1 MNKSFDI
8 NAYFA
13 SVLRKDAEALRL
25 FFLEDAV
32 IRWHNTNEAFTVD
45 EFIRANCEYPGRWT
59 GEIER
64 VLRGNDESPN
74 GTAVESAAEKIVLAA
89 SVVSEDEPSARFHC
103 CSFLALRGGLIAS
116 LDEYWG
122 DDGEPPGW
130 RRALGLGRPIRQ

>member
-89 SVVSEDEPSARFHC
+89 SVGAATKPYLSGFR
-103 CSFLALRGGLIAS
+103 RRGLIS
-116 LDEYWG
+116 VTM
-122 DDGEPPGW
+122 
-130 RRALGLGRPIRQ
+130 RTSRALTSWKRLSRPPAA